1 MFDINYIHIPHK
13 NNMIQIDNILNYI
26 ICYNGE
32 PGLESIQ
39 QNANNDDLAKLQV
52 EYMRF
57 ASSKFFTPKE
67 TDTALITC
75 KDGNVIDIFYYDIDT
90 GMVLKA

>member
-1 MFDINYIHIPHK
+1 MFDIYYIHIPHRP
-13 NNMIQIDNILNYI
+13 NIIQIDNILEYI
-26 ICYNGE
+26 ITYMGE
-32 PGLESIQ
+32 PGLELLQ
-39 QNANNDDLAKLQV
+39 RKANDDDLARLQA
-52 EYMRF
+52 EYMQY